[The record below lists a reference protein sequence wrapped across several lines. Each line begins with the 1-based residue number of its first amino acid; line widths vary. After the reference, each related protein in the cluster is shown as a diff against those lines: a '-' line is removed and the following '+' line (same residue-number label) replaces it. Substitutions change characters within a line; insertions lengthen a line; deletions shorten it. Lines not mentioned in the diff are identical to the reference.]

1 MKSAEV
7 IAPSD
12 TTVVIK
18 RAFNAAVHLVWR
30 AYTEPE
36 IFTRWCSGPP
46 WSMPVC
52 EMDVR
57 TGGKYTWRWRN
68 EENGFEFGFCGEFR
82 EVEPYRKLVH
92 TQAFDAGNMDVGM
105 GKEEVLITV
114 TFEEKED
121 SGSTTVVTLF
131 EYSSKEDRD
140 EALSTGMTD
149 GMEMNFKKLE
159 ILVAADKL

>member
-1 MKSAEV
+1 MKPAEV
-7 IAPSD
+7 SLPSD
-12 TTVVIK
+12 TTVMIK
-18 RAFNAAVHLVWR
+18 RDFEAPARLVWR

-57 TGGKYTWRWRN
+57 PGGKYKWKWRN
-68 EENGFEFGFCGEFR
+68 SECGDEFGFFGEFR
-82 EVEPYRKLVH
+82 EIEIHRKIVH
-92 TQAFDAGNMDVGM
+92 TQVFDRGNTAFDM
-105 GKEEVLITV
+105 GKEGTLITV
-114 TFEEKED
+114 TLDEKE
-121 SGSTTVVTLF
+121 GVTTVVTLI

-149 GMEMNFKKLE
+149 GMEMNYKKLE
-159 ILVAADKL
+159 GILIGNDSQ

>member
-1 MKSAEV
+1 MKPAEV
-7 IAPSD
+7 STPSD
-12 TTVVIK
+12 TTVMVK
-18 RAFNAAVHLVWR
+18 RDFEASARLVWR

-57 TGGKYTWRWRN
+57 PGGKYTWRWRN
-68 EENGFEFGFCGEFR
+68 DESGDEFGFCGEFR
-82 EVEPYRKLVH
+82 EIEIDRKIVH
-92 TQAFDAGNMDVGM
+92 TQAFDRGNMDLGM
-105 GKEEVLITV
+105 GEEGTVITV
-114 TFEEKED
+114 TFFEKE
-121 SGSTTVVTLF
+121 GVTTVVTLF

-149 GMEMNFKKLE
+149 GMELSYTKLDE
-159 ILVAADKL
+159 VLIGNGKL